1 MSRLTEKDMAILRA
15 RGINSLT
22 TLRDDEVPEFQKVE
36 KKTRKIKKAVKKS
49 VKKHEWVGKK
59 LHASYGYNMTINNFA
74 KIIDVSP
81 TGKTVKCRMVE
92 TITNGQEFGGNGKAK
107 AGNRVVGPE
116 FRLHVRN
123 FGSGTSFIGSYPFIV
138 QGNKKE
144 QCSYRKGYF
153 TFSHGGEYYENHW
166 D

>member
-1 MSRLTEKDMAILRA
+1 MSRLTAKDLEILKA

-22 TLRDDEVPEFQKVE
+22 TLRDDEVAEFAKP
-36 KKTRKIKKAVKKS
+36 KTKTSKIKKPAKKAA
-49 VKKHEWVGKK
+49 KKHEWVGKK
-59 LHASYGYNMTINNFA
+59 LHCSYGYNMTINNFA
-74 KIIDVSP
+74 KIIEVSP
-81 TGKTVKCRMVE
+81 SGKTVKCKMVH

-107 AGNRVVGPE
+107 AGSKVHGPE

-123 FGSGTSFIGSYPFIV
+123 NNTWMAFVGSYPFIV
-138 QGNKKE
+138 QGNRKE

-153 TFSHGGEYYENHW
+153 SFAHDGEYYENHW